1 MDRAMKVQTRK
12 YVAVPDVVRI
22 EPQGGVRG
30 TPKLQCGCSR
40 EIVTN
45 LPKINWTRNW
55 DVNFTTLQW
64 WRERA
69 LLHFMGV
76 NDCAFGWEVH
86 KISRSKQKEENS

>member
-45 LPKINWTRNW
+45 LPKIN
-55 DVNFTTLQW
+55 
-64 WRERA
+64 
-69 LLHFMGV
+69 
-76 NDCAFGWEVH
+76 
-86 KISRSKQKEENS
+86 